1 MKSSRWVSVAVVL
14 VVLVILFRNLRY
26 LYAHNVGMGWFWGLS
41 VVAAGGAVLICAL
54 LAGKSQTKTVRASL
68 FIGTIALVVSGFL
81 VTVYWR

>member
-1 MKSSRWVSVAVVL
+1 
-14 VVLVILFRNLRY
+14 
-26 LYAHNVGMGWFWGLS
+26 MGWFWGLS